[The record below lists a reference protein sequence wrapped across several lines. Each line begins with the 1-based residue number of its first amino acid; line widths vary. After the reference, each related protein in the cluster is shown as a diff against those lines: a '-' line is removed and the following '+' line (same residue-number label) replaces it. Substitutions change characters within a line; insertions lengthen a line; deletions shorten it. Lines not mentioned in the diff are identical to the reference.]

1 MLDDMTRTG
10 TDGMTLTDISNFLLE
25 LEAGTTG
32 RDHGKTHRQQNKIDN
47 KVEHAEI
54 GGTSQRESKKNSY
67 TIEDPFRDKIG
78 KHTSELQSPA

>member
-1 MLDDMTRTG
+1 MLDDMTRAG

-32 RDHGKTHRQQNKIDN
+32 RDHGKTHRQRNKIDN

-67 TIEDPFRDKIG
+67 TIEDPFRDIID
-78 KHTSELQSPA
+78 A